1 MPSTRMR
8 AVRALLA
15 VLAVAALCTA
25 CAPKPAVEPNA
36 VDDARLASLSSD
48 PVFAGG
54 TATEARSPDT
64 SANVTVERGSVSLAD
79 PWPTESQPSGSAPTE
94 STDEAATASD
104 ATWSTARSMLS
115 TLRDAGWEPIAVGC
129 ELERAGSLG
138 EAVVYATKDFGEFTA
153 ALESRVSV
161 SDSSL
166 VGYVPFHAED
176 PSPWAPSG
184 AMAPGESCLDGD
196 VPPSDDTPLPDD
208 LRVERWY

>member
-1 MPSTRMR
+1 MPSTRTR
-8 AVRALLA
+8 GLRALLA
-15 VLAVAALCTA
+15 GLAVAALCTA

-36 VDDARLASLSSD
+36 VDDARLVSLSSD
-48 PVFAGG
+48 PVLAGG

-79 PWPTESQPSGSAPTE
+79 PWPTGSP
-94 STDEAATASD
+94 DEAAAASD
-104 ATWSTARSMLS
+104 TTWSTARSMLA
-115 TLRDAGWEPIAVGC
+115 TLRDTGWEPIAVGC
-129 ELERAGSLG
+129 ELEQAGSLG
-138 EAVVYATKDFGEFTA
+138 EAVVYATKDFGGFTA

-176 PSPWAPSG
+176 PSPWTPSVVIG
-184 AMAPGESCLDGD
+184 PGESCLDGD
-196 VPPSDDTPLPDD
+196 GPPSDDVPLPDD

>member
-1 MPSTRMR
+1 MPSNRTRGP
-8 AVRALLA
+8 RALLA

-25 CAPKPAVEPNA
+25 CAPKPVVEPNG

-48 PVFAGG
+48 PVLAGG

-79 PWPTESQPSGSAPTE
+79 PWPTEPSPTGSTG
-94 STDEAATASD
+94 EAAAVPD
-104 ATWSTARSMLS
+104 ATWSTAQSMLA

-129 ELERAGSLG
+129 ELEQAGSLG
-138 EAVVYATKDFGEFTA
+138 EAVVYATKDFGDFTA

-176 PSPWAPSG
+176 PSPWTPSV
-184 AMAPGESCLDGD
+184 AMGPGESCLDGD
-196 VPPSDDTPLPDD
+196 VPPSDDVPLPDD